1 MKKKMIVFGL
11 ILAFVGVSSLAF
23 ADTVQLRELSVT
35 PGTDVYIYAGG
46 SLDKWLTTDAGNYNI
61 EIAAPSPL
69 AGIYASYCVDPAY
82 SSTAYTEYALL
93 PIAEG
98 SGYEAAAWILSQGYT
113 STNAVIAQLAIWE
126 LVWDWSTGIDFA
138 IGEFR
143 YGGTY
148 AGSAA
153 TLAALAV
160 SSIGASFDQSV
171 YALAVS
177 PASGEY
183 YGVQYQDYIVPVP
196 PVPEP
201 AALLLLGVGLVGLAG
216 VRRKFKG

>member
-1 MKKKMIVFGL
+1 MKKMIAVGL

-46 SLDKWLTTDAGNYNI
+46 SLDKWLWTDAGNYNI

-69 AGIYASYCVDPAY
+69 AGTYASYCVDPAY
-82 SSTAYTEYALL
+82 SSGAYSEYALL

-126 LVWDWSTGIDFA
+126 LVWDWTTGINFNT
-138 IGEFR
+138 GEFR

-148 AGSAA
+148 LAA
-153 TLAALAV
+153 AAALAANAT
-160 SSIGASFDQSV
+160 SSIGGAFDQSV

-183 YGVQYQDYIVPVP
+183 FGVEYQDYIVPVP
-196 PVPEP
+196 PVVPEP